1 MTLSFRSAYVSPL
14 CHTPTRTCASC
25 FYGYHINKTAAT
37 CEPWGCEDA
46 NCNSCVPQKDRTS
59 ATNCQTCIAG
69 YYTDGAPLCKAWGCD
84 TTEDGAGCKSCA
96 ERSSRVSATTCGSC
110 HGGFCLQG
118 SNCDVAFAITGPS
131 TSDGAQTP
139 GNNMTVQWTSAPCA
153 SATPGGEVEVA
164 IDICGPVASNGT
176 FKSCVNAK
184 KSSAFSVIVKMQESK
199 ETNTK
204 GRRLAAVGNTGSLI
218 LTMLTLPPTGPGM
231 YKIRVSSSL
240 DSGTYSFSSLFEI
253 EPTSEP
259 VSQASGTL

>member
-1 MTLSFRSAYVSPL
+1 MFPL
-14 CHTPTRTCASC
+14 CATRPLRTCASC
-25 FYGYHINKTAAT
+25 FPGYHINKTAAT

-84 TTEDGAGCKSCA
+84 TTEDGCKSCA

-153 SATPGGEVEVA
+153 SATPGVEVEVA

-176 FKSCVNAK
+176 FKSCVDAK
-184 KSSAFSVIVKMQESK
+184 NSSAFSLK
-199 ETNTK
+199 
-204 GRRLAAVGNTGSLI
+204 RRVQRPSPRCGW
-218 LTMLTLPPTGPGM
+218 
-231 YKIRVSSSL
+231 
-240 DSGTYSFSSLFEI
+240 
-253 EPTSEP
+253 
-259 VSQASGTL
+259 